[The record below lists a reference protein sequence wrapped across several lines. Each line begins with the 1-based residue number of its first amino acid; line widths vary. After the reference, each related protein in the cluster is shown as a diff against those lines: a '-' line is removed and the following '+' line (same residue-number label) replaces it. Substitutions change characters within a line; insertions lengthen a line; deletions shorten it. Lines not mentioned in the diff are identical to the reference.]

1 MAREDGQFKKGRSG
15 NKAGRP
21 RGILDKRL
29 RLNKA
34 LMVEGDALLKVT
46 VEKAKAGD
54 MGAMSLLMPRMMAAL
69 KPEASPVRFEHDT
82 TLSPSK
88 QIESVLTAIAAGQ
101 LTVEEGLH
109 VVKAIESLA
118 NTRAMEGGGND
129 NLIDAFKKI
138 AMFVGEKDRMP
149 LPASETESFPG
160 FEDPQTPLPPPVE
173 E

>member
-1 MAREDGQFKKGRSG
+1 MTFKKGQSG
-15 NKAGRP
+15 YPKGRP
-21 RGILDKRL
+21 KGIIDKRM

-34 LMVEGDALLKVT
+34 LMGSADALLAVAI
-46 VEKAKAGD
+46 AKAMEGD
-54 MGAMSLLMPRMMAAL
+54 PQMLTTLLSRLMPTL
-69 KPEASPVRFEHDT
+69 KPEGAPVRFEHDT

-88 QIESVLTAIAAGQ
+88 QIESVIAAIAAGK

-118 NTRAMEGGGND
+118 NTRSMEGEGPD

-138 AMFVGEKDRMP
+138 AMHVGENCGAGAV
-149 LPASETESFPG
+149 PASETESFQNL
-160 FEDPQTPLPPPVE
+160 EDPEAPLSPPVE